1 VSVVRAPPSVVYRV
15 RCAGKTGSARELRQ
29 DSVPSVPQ
37 DGCCVSSFGEPFC
50 LPHLPSAWR
59 ASGGLGRVPEASVRE
74 INSPK
79 VEAAG
84 GARLG
89 RRLNVLRFP
98 SFLPP
103 SIPPFPHPPAPPSL
117 SSLPPSLLP
126 SLSRRRQSWALA
138 WRATG
143 ALRVLG
149 NRDSVYVLGLLRIPA
164 HAPRTHAHWSAS
176 ALTHMLKCFGCI
188 LALGLHPCP
197 RAGILAR
204 WPSIRQRAL
213 SLYIDIYIYIY
224 IYILYIS
231 YIRGITHEEK
241 DINQLIIQFRNNS
254 LHDAPSK
261 SLYLCNACAFA
272 RAFDSR
278 ALCVCVLACAV
289 PCAILAHVRLMQG
302 FKASPLEN

>member
-1 VSVVRAPPSVVYRV
+1 VRPGSARAGKRSGGGARCAGGWPVSVVRAPPSVVYRV
-15 RCAGKTGSARELRQ
+15 RCADKTGSARELRQ

-224 IYILYIS
+224 IYIIYI
-231 YIRGITHEEK
+231 IHT
-241 DINQLIIQFRNNS
+241 RN
-254 LHDAPSK
+254 HT
-261 SLYLCNACAFA
+261 
-272 RAFDSR
+272 
-278 ALCVCVLACAV
+278 
-289 PCAILAHVRLMQG
+289 
-302 FKASPLEN
+302 